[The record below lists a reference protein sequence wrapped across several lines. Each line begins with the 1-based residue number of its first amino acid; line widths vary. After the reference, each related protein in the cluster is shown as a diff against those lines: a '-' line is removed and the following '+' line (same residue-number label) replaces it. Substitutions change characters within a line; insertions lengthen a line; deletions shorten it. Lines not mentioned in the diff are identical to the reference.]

1 MDIVRGGGAVLRP
14 RVILADDHSIVLNS
28 LSKLLQDTC
37 DVIATASNGL
47 EVVEA
52 AQRLT
57 PDVVVLDISMPELN
71 GLEAARRIKA
81 HQPSCRII
89 FLTMHGDPVYAQE
102 AFQSGASGYLLKRSA
117 ASELN
122 KAIMEVVQGRSYLTP
137 LLVSDQNKGWLSHGP
152 DDVIRRL
159 HSLTPRQRE
168 VLHLIAEGK
177 SIKAIAMDLH
187 ISTKTVEFHKAKIM
201 ERLDLRTTAALT
213 QYAVVHGLAEV

>member
-1 MDIVRGGGAVLRP
+1 MLRP

-81 HQPSCRII
+81 HQPSCKII
-89 FLTMHGDPVYAQE
+89 FLTMHGDPLYAQE
-102 AFQSGASGYLLKRSA
+102 AFHGGASGYLLKRSA

-122 KAIMEVVQGRSYLTP
+122 RAIVEVVQGRSYLTP
-137 LLVSDQNKGWLSHGP
+137 LLVSDRNRGWLSHGAE
-152 DDVIRRL
+152 DLIRKL
-159 HSLTPRQRE
+159 QSLTPRQRE

-177 SIKAIAMDLH
+177 STKAIAMDLS
-187 ISTKTVEFHKAKIM
+187 ISAKTVEFHKVRIM
-201 ERLDLRTTAALT
+201 ERLDLHTTAQLT
-213 QYAVVHGLAEV
+213 QYAVAHGLAEV